1 MTCGS
6 PIDGE
11 VPPTGIEVENAQAL
25 APAGSLQKLIAA
37 PDLEAQTMYA
47 VPAESTATEGGSLLV
62 AVPMFTGVLT
72 ARALEPNARAPM
84 TMIVTS
90 SEARRAI
97 ERIHGPISPSAA
109 PPGHVAALSTM
120 WGATL
125 APAGTGLAAELVVQS
140 IEAITHGLVIHPH
153 AQIAP
158 EVYAAEAVTMLERY
172 LTRSGA

>member
-1 MTCGS
+1 
-6 PIDGE
+6 
-11 VPPTGIEVENAQAL
+11 
-25 APAGSLQKLIAA
+25 
-37 PDLEAQTMYA
+37 
-47 VPAESTATEGGSLLV
+47 
-62 AVPMFTGVLT
+62 
-72 ARALEPNARAPM
+72 
-84 TMIVTS
+84 
-90 SEARRAI
+90 
-97 ERIHGPISPSAA
+97 
-109 PPGHVAALSTM
+109 M